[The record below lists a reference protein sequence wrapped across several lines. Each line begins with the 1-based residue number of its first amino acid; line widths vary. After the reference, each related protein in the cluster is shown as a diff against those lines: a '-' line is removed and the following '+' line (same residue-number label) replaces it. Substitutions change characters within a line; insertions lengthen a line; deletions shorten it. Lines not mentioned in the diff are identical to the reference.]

1 MKRITSRFKLQRR
14 LGVELPGLGKAGALA
29 RKPYPPG
36 QHGNK
41 RRKYSDYALRLEE
54 KQKIRANYAISEN
67 QLRRFIGQAKM
78 GQVTNWT
85 AKLAGMLESRL
96 DNVVFRLGLAP
107 SILGARQLC
116 THGHVLVNGKKAR
129 TASMTLNVGD
139 KVTLTAKGFGSQ
151 NFLQVKEAPRLE
163 LPDYLKREGS
173 DTSIVGT
180 VSAVPGLEH
189 IPFPFDAGLFTEF
202 YAAKSV

>member
-54 KQKIRANYAISEN
+54 KQKIRANYCISED

-85 AKLAGMLESRL
+85 AKLAGMLECRL

-129 TASMTLNVGD
+129 TASMTLKVGD

-151 NFLQVKEAPRLE
+151 NYLQVKEAPRLE
-163 LPDYLKREGS
+163 LPDYLKKEGAEAS
-173 DTSIVGT
+173 TVGT
-180 VSAVPGLEH
+180 VTAVPGLEH